1 MFDIEAASSA
11 APGTAPAA
19 AGCPFRKAVGSI
31 RAAFT
36 PAAAKRRSPF
46 VSLSKFVVGNDKI
59 AEVKEAFRQR
69 PHLVD
74 GQPGF
79 VRMEVI
85 SPIDRPEEI
94 WLITYW
100 TGADSFRLW
109 HRSHL
114 YQESH
119 KGIPK
124 DLKLVPGQMEMRQF
138 EHICS

>member
-1 MFDIEAASSA
+1 MFNLETASGSARIA
-11 APGTAPAA
+11 APAVGH
-19 AGCPFRKAVGSI
+19 CPFRKAIGLI
-31 RAAFT
+31 RAALT
-36 PAAAKRRSPF
+36 PAASKTRSPF

-119 KGIPK
+119 KDIPR
-124 DLKLVPGQMEMRQF
+124 DLKLVPGQTEMRQF

>member
-1 MFDIEAASSA
+1 MFDIEAASSS
-11 APGTAPAA
+11 APVTAPAA
-19 AGCPFRKAVGSI
+19 AGCPFRKAIGSI
-31 RAAFT
+31 RTAFT
-36 PAAAKRRSPF
+36 PAAAKTRSPF
-46 VSLSKFVVGNDKI
+46 VSLSKFAVGNDKI

-79 VRMEVI
+79 VRTEVI
-85 SPIDRPEEI
+85 SPIGRPEEI

-100 TGADSFRLW
+100 TSADSFGLW

-124 DLKLVPGQMEMRQF
+124 DLKLVPGQTEMRHF
-138 EHICS
+138 EHISS

>member
-1 MFDIEAASSA
+1 MFNIEAASSS
-11 APGTAPAA
+11 APVTVPGN
-19 AGCPFRKAVGSI
+19 GRCPFRKALGTI
-31 RAAFT
+31 RAVFT
-36 PAAAKRRSPF
+36 PTAPSTPSPF

-74 GQPGF
+74 GQTGF

-100 TGADSFRLW
+100 TDAESFRRW

-124 DLKLVPGQMEMRQF
+124 GLKLVPGQTEMRQF

>member
-1 MFDIEAASSA
+1 MLSIEAASNSA
-11 APGTAPAA
+11 DVTIPAS
-19 AGCPFRKAVGSI
+19 GRCPFRKALGSI

-36 PAAAKRRSPF
+36 PTASKTRSPF
-46 VSLSKFVVGNDKI
+46 VSLSKFVVGDDKI
-59 AEVKEAFRQR
+59 DEVKEAFRQR

-74 GQPGF
+74 DQPGF

-100 TGADSFRLW
+100 TGADSFRRW

-114 YQESH
+114 YQDSH
-119 KGIPK
+119 RGIPK
-124 DLKLVPGQMEMRQF
+124 GLKLVSGQTEMREF

>member
-1 MFDIEAASSA
+1 MFGIEAASSL
-11 APGTAPAA
+11 APVTPPPT
-19 AGCPFRKAVGSI
+19 AGCPFRKAIGSI
-31 RAAFT
+31 RAAFMPTASKT
-36 PAAAKRRSPF
+36 PSPF

-124 DLKLVPGQMEMRQF
+124 DLKLVP
-138 EHICS
+138 

>member
-1 MFDIEAASSA
+1 MFDVEAGSSSV
-11 APGTAPAA
+11 PVTAPAA
-19 AGCPFRKAVGSI
+19 ACCPFRKAIGSI

-36 PAAAKRRSPF
+36 PTALKTRSPF
-46 VSLSKFVVGNDKI
+46 VSVSKFVVGNDKVT
-59 AEVKEAFRQR
+59 EVKEAFRQR

-124 DLKLVPGQMEMRQF
+124 ELKLVSGQTEMRQF

>member
-1 MFDIEAASSA
+1 
-11 APGTAPAA
+11 
-19 AGCPFRKAVGSI
+19 
-31 RAAFT
+31 
-36 PAAAKRRSPF
+36 
-46 VSLSKFVVGNDKI
+46 
-59 AEVKEAFRQR
+59 
-69 PHLVD
+69 
-74 GQPGF
+74 
-79 VRMEVI
+79 MEVI